1 MNKEKMQNMLRKSRH
16 QFLAE
21 KIQESHEVMQRLLY
35 FVAKGESRD
44 YEGVHRFFHSVKGSA
59 GTLELEEISDS
70 AEKIQ
75 VLLEEKEAEGALN
88 DHEVGIV
95 VKGLGE
101 ILVLMEGR
109 LKEEFNEEPKEKS
122 RESVVLNSGEL
133 SSRAGMKK
141 SLNQEDLTSLQPIGR
156 ILLIDDEVAVL
167 SLIGSILRNYNYEVM
182 LSPDPEE
189 AMDTLKTEAFDLV
202 IVDVMMPGKSG
213 FDIHEYIIREKLNI
227 PVVFLTGVKN
237 KEVRYEALRQG
248 VDHFLEK
255 PIEPAELLSRVEGIM
270 KKQHKKNTEVFTDEL
285 TGAFNRKYF
294 TKRFE
299 EERQRHQR
307 QGKEFSIA
315 FMDLDRFKE
324 INDTYGHLFGDEVLK
339 EFVKGINQVL
349 REYDQVFR
357 YGGDEFIILL
367 PETTEEDAYMVV
379 ERIRKSLKE
388 KVFTPKEETEYRV
401 SFSCGIAMMKDQVL
415 SMTQLLEKADAALYR
430 AKEKGRDQTIYALE
444 KKAKTPRKI
453 LIVDD
458 ARLIANLIKTR
469 LSYLNYEIA
478 HALDGEEALGMVED
492 FKPDLILLD
501 IMLPK
506 ITGTE
511 VLKKLKGDP
520 KYKELKIIM
529 ISAKNKERDILN
541 NIRLGADEFITKP
554 FSLELLEE
562 KIKKLI

>member
-1 MNKEKMQNMLRKSRH
+1 MNQEKMKTMLRKSRH
-16 QFLAE
+16 QFLEE
-21 KIQESHEVMQRLLY
+21 KIRESQDVMRDLLY
-35 FVAKGESRD
+35 YVVTGESSD
-44 YEGVHRFFHSVKGSA
+44 YDGVHRFFHSVKGSA
-59 GTLELEEISDS
+59 GTLELEEISRS

-75 VLLEEKEAEGALN
+75 VLLEEKEEEGSLK
-88 DHEVGIV
+88 DHEIGIV

-101 ILVLMEGR
+101 ILLLMERR
-109 LKEEFNEEPKEKS
+109 LKEEFKEDPKEQS
-122 RESVVLNSGEL
+122 REPVAVKSGEFP
-133 SSRAGMKK
+133 SIEAMKQRI
-141 SLNQEDLTSLQPIGR
+141 NQGEPSSLQTIGR
-156 ILLIDDEVAVL
+156 ILLIDDEVTVL
-167 SLIGSILRNYNYEVM
+167 NFIGSILRNYNYEVM
-182 LSPDPEE
+182 VSPDPEE
-189 AMDTLKTEAFDLV
+189 AMETLKTEAFDLV
-202 IVDVMMPGKSG
+202 ILDVMMPGKSG
-213 FDIHEYIIREKLNI
+213 FDIHEYIVREKLNI
-227 PVVFLTGVKN
+227 PVVFLTGVKS
-237 KEVRYEALRQG
+237 KEVRYKALRQG

-270 KKQHKKNTEVFTDEL
+270 KKQHNKNTEIFTDEL

-307 QGKEFSIA
+307 QGKVFSIA

-324 INDTYGHLFGDEVLK
+324 INDSYGHLFGDEVLQ
-339 EFVKGINQVL
+339 EFVKGISQEL

-388 KVFTPKEETEYRV
+388 KVFTPKEETEYRI
-401 SFSCGIAMMKDQVL
+401 SFSCGIAVLKDQEL
-415 SMTQLLEKADAALYR
+415 SMSQLLEKADAALYR
-430 AKEKGRDQTIYALE
+430 AKEQGRNQTIYAPE
-444 KKAKTPRKI
+444 KREKAHRKI

-506 ITGTE
+506 VTGTE

-520 KYKELKIIM
+520 KYKNVKIIM
-529 ISAKNKERDILN
+529 ISAKNKEKDILS
-541 NIRLGADEFITKP
+541 NIRLGADDFITKP
-554 FSLELLEE
+554 FSLEVLEE
-562 KIKKLI
+562 KIKKLV